1 MSKTSATSVPKAVPQ
16 NDLLKTA
23 TNIMEDSPIL
33 GQLHL
38 QNDDPK
44 TIRSKTIGF
53 WISCSLIS
61 SSIFKQTCSHAK
73 SHDLL
78 VPSTILH
85 NGSGGSPPPRGLAH
99 PKRSTCGWSISD
111 LCEPEPEVARDTE
124 PYFLSCRVF
133 FHCMERGFP
142 YWCGETMR
150 NLWVHKRSCKWFSGY
165 SYSIYIYI
173 NVISGSIPIDWLTFT
188 NMLSLSDEQL
198 TWHLELAWCSRGC
211 EPPTQSTATSS
222 HWLTEGPLQKKTV
235 RSDHWMFTIRTYVS
249 K

>member
-1 MSKTSATSVPKAVPQ
+1 MSPLKSAKTWFATCPKPLQHPFQKAVPQ

-38 QNDDPK
+38 QNDDPQ
-44 TIRSKTIGF
+44 TIQNH
-53 WISCSLIS
+53 LIS

-85 NGSGGSPPPRGLAH
+85 NGSGGSPPPLGLAH
-99 PKRSTCGWSISD
+99 PKRSTSGWSISD

-133 FHCMERGFP
+133 FHFMLRVP
-142 YWCGETMR
+142 LLMWR
-150 NLWVHKRSCKWFSGY
+150 NHEKFM
-165 SYSIYIYI
+165 
-173 NVISGSIPIDWLTFT
+173 GS
-188 NMLSLSDEQL
+188 
-198 TWHLELAWCSRGC
+198 
-211 EPPTQSTATSS
+211 
-222 HWLTEGPLQKKTV
+222 
-235 RSDHWMFTIRTYVS
+235 
-249 K
+249 